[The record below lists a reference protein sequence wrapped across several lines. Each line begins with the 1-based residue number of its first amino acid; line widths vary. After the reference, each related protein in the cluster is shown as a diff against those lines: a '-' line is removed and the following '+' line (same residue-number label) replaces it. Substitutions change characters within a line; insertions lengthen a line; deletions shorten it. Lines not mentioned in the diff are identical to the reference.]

1 MVTKRILATINRRYC
16 IIKFQN
22 PVLFSLQY
30 GIFLCSFAPN
40 KKIMFKILAKINKAV
55 LPSYSKQR
63 LDLAKATKLQK
74 AIIAWRYYVTI
85 NALEKK

>member
-1 MVTKRILATINRRYC
+1 MFYRQ
-16 IIKFQN
+16 FE
-22 PVLFSLQY
+22 
-30 GIFLCSFAPN
+30 IFLCSFAPN

-63 LDLAKATKLQK
+63 LDLAKATKFQK

-85 NALEKK
+85 HALEKK